1 LEYDGEKARKQSNK
15 SDEYLEKMKV
25 LKQNKLKKM
34 IKKYKIS
41 INSLSGIY
49 VNSLETAISNSNIT
63 KFYKRYYN
71 VFFKTNKNSI
81 PFPKDKLS
89 TDISNSLD
97 KLNSLIKIFEKYGF
111 IWGGKWNHYDTMHF
125 EYRPELLD

>member
-49 VNSLETAISNSNIT
+49 VNS
-63 KFYKRYYN
+63 
-71 VFFKTNKNSI
+71 
-81 PFPKDKLS
+81 
-89 TDISNSLD
+89 
-97 KLNSLIKIFEKYGF
+97 
-111 IWGGKWNHYDTMHF
+111 
-125 EYRPELLD
+125 